1 MSEWKM
7 KVFFKNFFEAE
18 SNCSRKEKFDSLNF
32 WEILPLKAGL
42 HGGGWWVNECKKLL
56 SCFSESG
63 RSGKSNSG
71 KNARGMENYLLSAET
86 YPKICETKVVQNIE
100 REGVVEQM
108 PRLLQEAKP
117 SPLGPT
123 LVPPWSHLGSKPTTF
138 PNFCWHTAVCSLN
151 VSLYYILW

>member
-1 MSEWKM
+1 MNARGQ
-7 KVFFKNFFEAE
+7 VIVVLF
-18 SNCSRKEKFDSLNF
+18 RK
-32 WEILPLKAGL
+32 
-42 HGGGWWVNECKKLL
+42 
-56 SCFSESG
+56 
-63 RSGKSNSG
+63 SGKSNSG

-123 LVPPWSHLGSKPTTF
+123 LVPPWVETDHF
-138 PNFCWHTAVCSLN
+138 PQLLLTHGRVLA
-151 VSLYYILW
+151 

>member
-1 MSEWKM
+1 MQ
-7 KVFFKNFFEAE
+7 EA
-18 SNCSRKEKFDSLNF
+18 
-32 WEILPLKAGL
+32 
-42 HGGGWWVNECKKLL
+42 KLL

-123 LVPPWSHLGSKPTTF
+123 LVPPWVETDHF
-138 PNFCWHTAVCSLN
+138 PQLLLTHGRVLA
-151 VSLYYILW
+151 

>member
-1 MSEWKM
+1 MNARGQFI
-7 KVFFKNFFEAE
+7 VVLF
-18 SNCSRKEKFDSLNF
+18 RK
-32 WEILPLKAGL
+32 
-42 HGGGWWVNECKKLL
+42 
-56 SCFSESG
+56 SG
-63 RSGKSNSG
+63 TSGKSNSG

-123 LVPPWSHLGSKPTTF
+123 LVPPWVETDHF
-138 PNFCWHTAVCSLN
+138 PQLLLTHGRVLA
-151 VSLYYILW
+151 